1 LRKRGES
8 YGEKVDENRGSDDRR
23 WKVGRC
29 GLIRVSHSR
38 TFTIIDIEDG
48 EVKNIEVLENPAKNM
63 VHGRGPIVGKSL
75 ADRGVDIVITGKI
88 GPGASTVLEQLGIKV
103 IVTNPGQKVE
113 DVLRKYKLMK

>member
-29 GLIRVSHSR
+29 GLIRVSHY
-38 TFTIIDIEDG
+38 IEDG
-48 EVKNIEVLENPAKNM
+48 EVKNVEVLENPAKNM
-63 VHGRGPIVGKSL
+63 VHGRGPIVGKGL

>member
-1 LRKRGES
+1 LTRIAVATIGDGKLGD
-8 YGEKVDENRGSDDRR
+8 V
-23 WKVGRC
+23 
-29 GLIRVSHSR
+29 VSSEFGHSR

-48 EVKNIEVLENPAKNM
+48 EVKNVEVLENPAKNM